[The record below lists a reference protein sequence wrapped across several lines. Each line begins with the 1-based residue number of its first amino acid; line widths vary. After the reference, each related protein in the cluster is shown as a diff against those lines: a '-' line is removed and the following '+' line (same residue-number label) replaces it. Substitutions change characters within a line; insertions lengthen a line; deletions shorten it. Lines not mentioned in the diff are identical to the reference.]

1 MTYDLD
7 DVGDISEALDRV
19 SEFAVRVASREA
31 GVLAAVRKAMEDRGL
46 TRKFDPVSE
55 TDKNVEAV
63 DSAHAVYRTLSI
75 QLVATAA
82 VGYSKR
88 NARKVV
94 NAIPSLLSDDAEVIA
109 RGCPRTLRAGAG
121 VLIRRRRRHTGRVFP
136 DIHSRAD
143 YVLPEATQQGGSS
156 RKGGSRICG
165 FGL

>member
-63 DSAHAVYRTLSI
+63 DSAHAVYRTLSV
-75 QLVATAA
+75 QLIATAA

-94 NAIPSLLSDDAEVIA
+94 NAVPSLLSDDAEVIA
-109 RGCPRTLRAGAG
+109 RGLSALYELALAYSSNADVVILDGSFLTYILGLVTFYQKLRNREDPAVTA
-121 VLIRRRRRHTGRVFP
+121 
-136 DIHSRAD
+136 A
-143 YVLPEATQQGGSS
+143 
-156 RKGGSRICG
+156 
-165 FGL
+165 